1 MKKKILL
8 VCTLLIGIILA
19 SGCGNSKLKNGE
31 EVAFTVN
38 NKNVTADTLYKE
50 LKEKYGTAVMIDE
63 IDRKILDVVYK
74 DDADIKTMAE
84 NQIETLKTQYADTWD
99 DTLKNAGYNSED
111 DLKKDF
117 ILNFQ
122 RNKAI
127 EDYVKDNITDDEIN
141 KYYKENTVGDI
152 SAKHILIS
160 VKSDND
166 ESGLSDDE
174 AKAKA
179 NELIKKLNEGADFST
194 LAKENST
201 DTGSA
206 ENGGDL
212 GYFNKG
218 DMVDEFEDAAFKLK
232 VNEYTKEPVKTTYG
246 YHIILKTGEKDKPKL
261 KAVKENIIETLRE
274 EKIEND
280 PTLQVTALVEL
291 RKSYGLKFNDS
302 KLKKLYNKYI
312 DSAMESSKNSAN

>member
-8 VCTLLIGIILA
+8 ICTLLICITLIT
-19 SGCGNSKLKNGE
+19 GCGKAKLKNGE

-38 NKNVTADTLYKE
+38 NKDVTADTLYKN
-50 LKEKYGTAVMIDE
+50 LKEKYGTAIMIDE
-63 IDRKILDVVYK
+63 IDKAILDVVYK
-74 DDADIKTMAE
+74 DDADIEKRAS
-84 NQIETLKTQYADTWD
+84 NQIETLKMQYADKWN
-99 DTLKNAGYNSED
+99 DTLKSAGYDNENQ
-111 DLKKDF
+111 LKEEF

-122 RNKAI
+122 RSKAI
-127 EDYVKDNITDDEIN
+127 EDYVKDSIKDDEIK
-141 KYYKENTVGDI
+141 KYYEESTVGDI

-160 VKSDND
+160 IKSDDNK
-166 ESGLSDDE
+166 EGLSDAD

-179 NELIKKLNEGADFST
+179 EELIKKLNEGADFST

-218 DMVDEFEDAAFKLK
+218 DMVEEFENAAFKLK

-261 KAVKENIIETLRE
+261 DAVKDNIIETLME
-274 EKIEND
+274 EKLEND
-280 PTLQVTALVEL
+280 PTLEVTALDEL

-302 KLKKLYNKYI
+302 KFKSLYNKYI
-312 DSAMESSKNSAN
+312 DSAIESAKSSVN